1 MMGRILFH
9 VLVAALTLSTGILGW
24 CVNLGKGTQQTTR
37 FYLLYPLSSLGT
49 GIEAT
54 LPGPCVAIGVGPVK
68 LPEYLNR
75 PQIVTRSSPGE
86 LQVAEF
92 ARWAEPLE
100 ENFTRV
106 LAENLSM
113 LLPASRTVE
122 YPWERSMRIDY
133 QVRVDIIYFD
143 GQPGGDVHLR
153 TRWTLLG
160 NDGKSVLMRKE
171 SNFCEPMDRLKYGEL
186 VSTQSRMIAQLS
198 RRIATAIKT
207 VSRQVPD
214 RTCPGNG
221 E

>member
-1 MMGRILFH
+1 MGRILFH
-9 VLVAALTLSTGILGW
+9 VMVAALTLSTGTLGG

-37 FYLLYPLSSLGT
+37 FYLLYPLSSLRT

-54 LPGPCVAIGVGPVK
+54 LPEPCVAIGVGPVK

-75 PQIVTRSSPGE
+75 PQIVTRTSPGE

-113 LLPASRTVE
+113 LLPASRTVA
-122 YPWERSMRIDY
+122 YPWDRSMRIDY
-133 QVRVDIIYFD
+133 QVRVDTIRFD
-143 GQPGGDVHLR
+143 GQPGKDVHLSA
-153 TRWTLLG
+153 RWTLLG
-160 NDGKSVLMRKE
+160 DDGKRVLIRRQ
-171 SNFCEPMDRLKYGEL
+171 SSFCEPMDRLKYAEI
-186 VSTQSRMIAQLS
+186 VSAQSRMIAQLS
-198 RRIATAIKT
+198 RRIAAAIKA

-214 RTCPGNG
+214 RTCPGNR